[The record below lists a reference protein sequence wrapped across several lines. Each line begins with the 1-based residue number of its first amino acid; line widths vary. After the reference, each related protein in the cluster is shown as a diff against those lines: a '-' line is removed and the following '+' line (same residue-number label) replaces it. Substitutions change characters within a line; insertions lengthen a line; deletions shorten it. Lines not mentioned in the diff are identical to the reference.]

1 MLIISWPPPYFKM
14 SIVNHFNVRWLQF
27 LYEEKIP
34 QIQYLANCYK
44 TTADTA
50 LDCVID
56 ESVYMLLER

>member
-14 SIVNHFNVRWLQF
+14 SIVNHVNVRWLQF
-27 LYEEKIP
+27 LYKEKIP

-44 TTADTA
+44 TTA
-50 LDCVID
+50 